1 MEKNLYSNSRNVDK
15 LLYEKMV
22 KQTGNKVFEMKTRVK
37 DKNGLIRNIEEQTGG
52 MNCIDNFFRK
62 QEDNLVLLETLL
74 TKRHG
79 THHKQ

>member
-1 MEKNLYSNSRNVDK
+1 
-15 LLYEKMV
+15 
-22 KQTGNKVFEMKTRVK
+22 MKTRVK